1 MSNLNLTWPLE
12 ILSISLFASSSF
24 SSAWAFSRSYRWKFH
39 ENCQKFHV
47 NGSSR
52 IAERSMRPKVW
63 ELIMVNDLILI
74 LQFCLV
80 LRNIV
85 LQLFFVLFETFHHLR
100 EFHNN
105 IGQDVI
111 LCLERPASFSHI
123 FCAHL
128 RRLPPHSEK
137 NNKCGRKLDFT
148 LAWSGCCF
156 PSQSGPKHS
165 IHLKVLH
172 RLIFLLLHF
181 RHLRL

>member
-1 MSNLNLTWPLE
+1 
-12 ILSISLFASSSF
+12 
-24 SSAWAFSRSYRWKFH
+24 
-39 ENCQKFHV
+39 
-47 NGSSR
+47 
-52 IAERSMRPKVW
+52 
-63 ELIMVNDLILI
+63 MVNDLILI

-128 RRLPPHSEK
+128 RRLPPHSAK
-137 NNKCGRKLDFT
+137 NMEE
-148 LAWSGCCF
+148 
-156 PSQSGPKHS
+156 
-165 IHLKVLH
+165 I
-172 RLIFLLLHF
+172 LIFLWHEVDVVFHPRVLQSIQF
-181 RHLRL
+181 T